1 MSYLCPLHDKQIFF
15 PVFPQWI
22 LERFKIYK
30 FNDRCNLRTNLLFQ
44 TSADSQNCTSRV
56 PLLFLALF
64 LSSESRCGARNSTY
78 RISNVIKLV
87 WLRLPYWCDTTPT
100 ATVVVVLVVGE
111 ARELYRWPSW
121 PRKKKHR
128 GFIISMHV
136 FFCFKGFSNFYRYG
150 ALLPGPSGRRS
161 TVIKLDSSF

>member
-1 MSYLCPLHDKQIFF
+1 MNFSFFVFFPSSLSFFYTFILMFEVSYLCPLHDIQIFF

-78 RISNVIKLV
+78 RISNVIISLYGWGCHIGV
-87 WLRLPYWCDTTPT
+87 TPLPPPPSFSSSERPASYT
-100 ATVVVVLVVGE
+100 AG
-111 ARELYRWPSW
+111 
-121 PRKKKHR
+121 
-128 GFIISMHV
+128 HV
-136 FFCFKGFSNFYRYG
+136 DHEKRNTGVS
-150 ALLPGPSGRRS
+150 
-161 TVIKLDSSF
+161 